1 MIAAANPIKGRYNSQ
16 LSFADNV
23 DLTEPILSRFDVLCV
38 VKDEV
43 DINSD
48 SALATFVI
56 NSHIKNHPD
65 NVKLEKEDMMYERVN
80 NNMLKEDANSKPK
93 EGIPQ
98 EILKKYIIYARKYI
112 KPKLT
117 AINNDKITKFYTSL
131 RQESNVS
138 GYISYFHKF

>member
-1 MIAAANPIKGRYNSQ
+1 
-16 LSFADNV
+16 
-23 DLTEPILSRFDVLCV
+23 

-65 NVKLEKEDMMYERVN
+65 NVKISSENLTEDDPDFAKYQ
-80 NNMLKEDANSKPK
+80 NMTSHLLSEDVISRPK
-93 EGIPQ
+93 QGIPQ
-98 EILKKYIIYARKYI
+98 ELLKKYIIYSRKYI

-117 AINNDKITKFYTSL
+117 GINNDKITKFYTSL
-131 RQESNVS
+131 RQESHIS
-138 GYISYFHKF
+138 G

>member
-1 MIAAANPIKGRYNSQ
+1 M
-16 LSFADNV
+16 
-23 DLTEPILSRFDVLCV
+23 TEPILSRFDVLCV

-43 DINSD
+43 EINSD

-131 RQESNVS
+131 RQESNLS
-138 GYISYFHKF
+138 GYIFKFKFYQKLKFIAEFLLAQDISSL

>member
-1 MIAAANPIKGRYNSQ
+1 M
-16 LSFADNV
+16 
-23 DLTEPILSRFDVLCV
+23 
-38 VKDEV
+38 
-43 DINSD
+43 NSD

-65 NVKLEKEDMMYERVN
+65 HVNLDKEDPLHKEMSQT
-80 NNMLKEDANSKPK
+80 MLLEDAISRPK

-98 EILKKYIIYARKYI
+98 DLLKKYIIYARKYI

-117 AINNDKITKFYTSL
+117 AINNDKITKFYVNL

-138 GYISYFHKF
+138 GYDQHSYCFYVFFYL